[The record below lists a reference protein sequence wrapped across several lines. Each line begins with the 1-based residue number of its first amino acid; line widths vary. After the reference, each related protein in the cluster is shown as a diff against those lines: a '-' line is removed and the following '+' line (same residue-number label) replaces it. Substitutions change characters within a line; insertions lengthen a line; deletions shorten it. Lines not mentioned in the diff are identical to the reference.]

1 MDQIQSAPPSTSNTK
16 DLLAHY
22 REPSLRRSLLQLV
35 LTLGAFFLFWGL
47 AWYCLQFG
55 YWATLLLAVP
65 AAGFLVRLFM
75 IQHDCG
81 HHSFF
86 RSAAANDWV
95 GFALGVLTLTPYHR
109 WRRSHALHHATSGDL
124 DRRGV
129 GDVKTLTVREY
140 LRLSSRQRLAYRI
153 YRHPVFLL
161 CLVPLFFFTILQRF
175 SFLAPHS
182 WRKERLGA
190 HVTNLLLVV
199 IVVGMSLWIGFW
211 PLVLVHLPIAFLA
224 SVVGV
229 WLFVVQHQYEHT
241 YWRHHDQWDYAEA
254 SLAGS
259 SHLVLPRPL
268 QWLTASIGLHHL
280 HHLDSRIPN
289 YRLQECLDQNPQMQ
303 AATRITLSDGLHCLR
318 FALWDEDRGVMVGFG
333 DLDRG

>member
-1 MDQIQSAPPSTSNTK
+1 MDQIQSAPQSTSNSK
-16 DLLAHY
+16 DLLARY
-22 REPSLRRSLLQLV
+22 REPSMWRSLLQLL
-35 LTLGAFFLFWGL
+35 LTLGAYFLCWGL

-86 RSAAANDWV
+86 RSQAANDCV

-124 DRRGV
+124 DRRGM

-140 LRLSSRQRLAYRI
+140 LQLSPRQRLAYRI

-175 SFLAPHS
+175 AFLAPRS
-182 WRKERLGA
+182 WKKERLGA
-190 HVTNLLLVV
+190 HLTNLLLVV
-199 IVVGMSLWIGFW
+199 IVVGLSLLIGFW
-211 PLVLVHLPIAFLA
+211 SLVLVHLPIAFLA

-241 YWRHHDQWDYAEA
+241 YWRRHEQWDYAEA

-268 QWLTASIGLHHL
+268 QWLTANIGLHHL

-289 YRLQECLDQNPQMQ
+289 YRLQECLDHNPQMQ
-303 AATRITLSDGLHCLR
+303 AATRITLRDGLHCLR

-333 DLDRG
+333 DLERS